1 MNFQH
6 GSPKSGKSQ
15 LYIGVNNPRLLL
27 AAAIFGVT
35 PNLVI
40 KGLQQKADEYA
51 TELKSST
58 ALKMQAGGA

>member
-1 MNFQH
+1 MVPITKPIMF
-6 GSPKSGKSQ
+6 SALFS
-15 LYIGVNNPRLLL
+15 LDPRLLL

-58 ALKMQAGGA
+58 ASKMQAGGA